1 MRARKIYKK
10 LINRYEKRDELII
23 TGIET
28 SFALDNWIILRM
40 INMN

>member
-23 TGIET
+23 IGIEI